1 MDYIDKLVAA
11 VNQDD
16 IFITS
21 SKDYILKHIQS
32 PSLIEYI
39 ECLHVVTVNNQ
50 NYIKWQE
57 KEINFLNQLIN
68 NAKPLVEQKTP
79 SITPSISPKLST
91 IPEKKNLQEAIEFI
105 TYSNQEELKSFL
117 KNLNKEDLIRLKLH
131 FFKTILNL
139 KEDINNTISQNPLAD
154 ISSKQDS
161 LQEYLNILKTLTTYK
176 ETLTPKQE
184 PPIAIS
190 NIIIVPNK
198 NSSFLLDD
206 ITSYKERS
214 KEIKNAFDKIIAGY
228 FLQTK
233 DLKSI
238 ESTKEHVAEYRNPNG
253 LRILYIIKDN
263 LIYITSL
270 FFKDKQK
277 SSKITNEYDEAQR
290 RFYTSYEYIKEN
302 FTNPDFHI
310 EQAELIGQINSFLEN
325 DMTLL
330 KKVGDYHE

>member
-1 MDYIDKLVAA
+1 MDYLDQFVDD
-11 VNQDD
+11 VNTDD

-21 SKDYILKHIQS
+21 AKDYILKHLHS
-32 PSLIEYI
+32 PSLEEYI
-39 ECLHVVTVNNQ
+39 ECLHVVIINNQ
-50 NYIKWQE
+50 NYNEWQE
-57 KEINFLNQLIN
+57 KEISNLNQLIA
-68 NAKPLVEQKTP
+68 NAKPLVEQQSSSLSSSTLP
-79 SITPSISPKLST
+79 ENPPIS
-91 IPEKKNLQEAIEFI
+91 EKKNLQEAIEFI
-105 TYSNQEELKSFL
+105 TYSNQEELKVFL
-117 KNLNKEDLIRLKLH
+117 KKLNKEDIIRLKLH
-131 FFKTILNL
+131 FYKTILNL
-139 KEDINNTISQNPLAD
+139 KEEINNTISQNPLAD
-154 ISSKQDS
+154 VSSKQDS
-161 LQEYLNILKTLTTYK
+161 LQEYMNILKTLINYK
-176 ETLTPKQE
+176 ENLTSNQE
-184 PPIAIS
+184 LPISIS

-198 NSSFLLDD
+198 NSSYLLDD
-206 ITSYKERS
+206 IIAYKERS

-270 FFKDKQK
+270 FFKNKQK
-277 SSKITNEYDEAQR
+277 SSKITNEYEEAQK
-290 RFYTSYEYIKEN
+290 RFYTSYAYIKEN

-325 DMTLL
+325 DMTLI